1 MLSTGLI
8 LALVVSLILL
18 LYLALDV
25 KFSGWPAVL
34 LGVIGIVYCFL
45 ATPSLSL
52 LPVYT
57 ISWVFV
63 LYGILTFAVN
73 YFRHILRI
81 KNDGK

>member
-25 KFSGWPAVL
+25 KFSGWQGIL
-34 LGVIGIVYCFL
+34 LGVSGIAYCYL

-52 LPVYT
+52 LPVYAM
-57 ISWVFV
+57 SWVFV
-63 LYGILTFAVN
+63 LYGILTSAVN
-73 YFRHILRI
+73 YCRHIFCE
-81 KNDGK
+81 

>member
-18 LYLALDV
+18 LYLALGV
-25 KFSGWPAVL
+25 KYSGWQAVL
-34 LGVIGIVYCFL
+34 LGAVGIAYCFL

-52 LPVYT
+52 LPVYA

-63 LYGILTFAVN
+63 LYGALAIAAS
-73 YFRHILRI
+73 YCRHILRI
-81 KNDGK
+81 KNNGR